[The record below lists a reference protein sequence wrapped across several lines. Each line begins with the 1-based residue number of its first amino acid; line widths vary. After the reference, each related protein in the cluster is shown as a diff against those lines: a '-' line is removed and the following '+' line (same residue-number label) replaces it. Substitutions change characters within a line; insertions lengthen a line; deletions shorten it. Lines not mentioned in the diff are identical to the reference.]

1 MWCPAGAFRAWWC
14 PLWLWGDPWGG
25 MGKVLFIE
33 GGGGMVGGSGTV
45 FLYAG
50 EGAVLLPL
58 IADPSGRTAPRKG
71 KPP

>member
-1 MWCPAGAFRAWWC
+1 M
-14 PLWLWGDPWGG
+14 
-25 MGKVLFIE
+25 LFIE